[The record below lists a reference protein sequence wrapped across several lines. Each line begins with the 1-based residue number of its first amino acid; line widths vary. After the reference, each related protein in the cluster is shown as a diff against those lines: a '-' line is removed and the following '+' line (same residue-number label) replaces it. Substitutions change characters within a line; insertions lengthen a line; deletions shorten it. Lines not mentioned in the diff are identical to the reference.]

1 MNWLFYL
8 CFMFVL
14 YSFLGWILEEVYC
27 YIIRG
32 RFKDDGFL
40 YGPFKPMYGTAMT
53 ILIFLRNIV
62 KVNNV
67 LLIIMCFIVPTVIE
81 YITGIIMKTRFKKK
95 YWDYSKIPFN
105 IDGLV
110 CLKFS
115 IYWAILTSL
124 TIFIVQPII
133 DNIFFS
139 RLNLFARLAII
150 IIIYITIDIIFTE
163 KHLYSNR

>member
-27 YIIRG
+27 YVLRG
-32 RFKDDGFL
+32 RFKIDGFL

-62 KVNNV
+62 KVNDI
-67 LLIIMCFIVPTVIE
+67 LLIIMCFIVPTIIE
-81 YITGIIMKTRFKKK
+81 YITGIIMKIRFQKK

-105 IDGLV
+105 LYGLV

-115 IYWAILTSL
+115 IYWAVLTSL
-124 TIFIVQPII
+124 TIFIVQPIL

-139 RLNLFARLAII
+139 RLSLFARLAVIL
-150 IIIYITIDIIFTE
+150 IIYITIDIIFTE
-163 KHLYSNR
+163 KYLYNR

>member
-14 YSFLGWILEEVYC
+14 YSFLGWVLEEVYC

-62 KVNNV
+62 KVNDV

-81 YITGIIMKTRFKKK
+81 YITGIIMKIRFKK
-95 YWDYSKIPFN
+95 SIG
-105 IDGLV
+105 IIA
-110 CLKFS
+110 KFP
-115 IYWAILTSL
+115 LT
-124 TIFIVQPII
+124 
-133 DNIFFS
+133 
-139 RLNLFARLAII
+139 
-150 IIIYITIDIIFTE
+150 
-163 KHLYSNR
+163 